1 MKQPKPEPDISTRKP
16 YTRHSLNDDDFIV
29 LKNERVIPP
38 WKWLINTRTPVGE
51 DAEIYER
58 KPYGGIK
65 QFFFEDIV
73 ATMRPKL

>member
-1 MKQPKPEPDISTRKP
+1 MKKSKPEPDSSTRKL
-16 YTRHSLNDDDFIV
+16 YVRNYLDDDDFIV

-38 WKWLINTRTPVGE
+38 WKWLINTLTPVGE